1 MQGPFYAS
9 VRQECPDAW
18 HLYNIKV
25 PLKWGRGAS
34 STEEQFSRMK
44 GKMADSLLLFGGFFS
59 GRRMNH
65 FNCCGHHGSVAC
77 HPVAG
82 GVVSEL

>member
-1 MQGPFYAS
+1 MRYKGT
-9 VRQECPDAW
+9 VKMGE
-18 HLYNIKV
+18 
-25 PLKWGRGAS
+25 GAS
-34 STEEQFSRMK
+34 CTEEQFSRMK
-44 GKMADSLLLFGGFFS
+44 GKMAGSLLLLGGFFS

-65 FNCCGHHGSVAC
+65 FNCYGHHGSVAC